1 MSLPDQIL
9 KLPPAKLLGLQDS
22 LVEIGLV
29 LEMGGDYKALIRK
42 KIIQHPVGILCKVYK
57 ALLKVGQKDLDKI
70 IAEIVIST

>member
-9 KLPPAKLLGLQDS
+9 KLPPAKLLELQDS

-42 KIIQHPVGILCKVYK
+42 KLLRHPVGILRKVHK
-57 ALLKVGQKDLDKI
+57 ALLKVEPKELDKI
-70 IAEIVIST
+70 LAEIVIST

>member
-1 MSLPDQIL
+1 MPLLDQIL
-9 KLPPAKLLGLQDS
+9 KLPPAKLLELQDS

-29 LEMGGDYKALIRK
+29 LEMEGDCKALIRK
-42 KIIQHPVGILCKVYK
+42 KIIQHPVGILSKVYK